1 MKAKIRSQKGLLCF
15 GAAKSGAKF
24 ESKMADKQKWWTR
37 GFSYLLAYFYAYIL
51 QWRTTFKY
59 ASLNANIRTDNMEH
73 FSSNDVIKL
82 NRKIKPYF
90 MVQKLMHLCMSFC

>member
-1 MKAKIRSQKGLLCF
+1 
-15 GAAKSGAKF
+15 
-24 ESKMADKQKWWTR
+24 
-37 GFSYLLAYFYAYIL
+37 
-51 QWRTTFKY
+51 
-59 ASLNANIRTDNMEH
+59 MEH